1 MPGRVDA
8 ILAIE
13 HPTKFAIALSD
24 HIYQLDVPG
33 GFAALSEAEQTVY
46 CVDGIEREVNNGG
59 FSQFYVNSAGDQAH
73 ETLAALERI
82 GAHQMAALLR
92 EANACFGPT
101 GPSPDPETRAR
112 QMDAIGEQAEE
123 RWQALSERFFA
134 YPDDL
139 TTLMRAYVTSHRAE
153 IRE

>member
-13 HPTKFAIALSD
+13 HPTEFAIALSD

-33 GFAALSEAEQTVY
+33 GFASLSEAEQTVY
-46 CVDGIEREVNNGG
+46 CVDGLEREVNNGG

-82 GAHQMAALLR
+82 GAHQMAALVR
-92 EANACFGPT
+92 EANACFGPA
-101 GPSPDPETRAR
+101 GPSSDPDTRAT
-112 QMDAIGEQAEE
+112 QMDAIGSSAEE
-123 RWQALSERFFA
+123 RWRTLSEQFFG

-139 TTLMRAYVTSHRAE
+139 TSLMRAFVSAHRAD